1 MASWNE
7 LKSSIAAEKQALD
20 EVYTDQKIRNLVVSM
35 NNSLARYTSNA
46 GISQNPSTNVE
57 LNAATEKFT
66 KLNDGIKSYA
76 SINKRLSEYIRSQT
90 TNNDVSNKLKQVGT
104 LRDDIAKL
112 EKNLK
117 DVKNDLETSKTR
129 QENVELPRQ
138 DLSYYQGFSGMIG
151 INRPIKKHSV
161 AFLIGFGLF
170 LLFMSG
176 LLLRE
181 FFLPSSGFANTAPFY
196 NDQMGLASLFTDSR
210 FYSVLMGVTL
220 TFVVTGILAYSGYL
234 GKTL

>member
-7 LKSSIAAEKQALD
+7 LKSSISAEKQSLD
-20 EVYTDQKIRNLVVSM
+20 EVYTDAKIRDLVVSM

-46 GISQNPSTNVE
+46 GISQNPTTNVE
-57 LNAATEKFT
+57 LNAATQNFS
-66 KLNDGIKSYA
+66 KLNNGIKSYA
-76 SINKRLSEYIRSQT
+76 NINKRLSEYIRSQI
-90 TNNDVSNKLKQVGT
+90 TNNDVTNKLKEVGT

-112 EKNLK
+112 EKDLK

-129 QENVELPRQ
+129 QENVEFPRQ
-138 DLSYYQGFSGMIG
+138 ESSYYQGFSGRIG
-151 INRPIKKHSV
+151 INRPIKKYSIP
-161 AFLIGFGLF
+161 FLIGFGLF

-181 FFLPSSGFANTAPFY
+181 FFLPSSGLANVAPFY
-196 NDQMGLASLFTDSR
+196 NEQTGMMSLFTDSR
-210 FYSVLMGVTL
+210 LYSVLAGVTL